1 MLDFGAEGI
10 APFQRK
16 EQKKEVVA
24 CVVGYRL
31 GEGSNGV
38 GWNTR
43 F

>member
-31 GEGSNGV
+31 GKGV
-38 GWNTR
+38 TALDGIHG